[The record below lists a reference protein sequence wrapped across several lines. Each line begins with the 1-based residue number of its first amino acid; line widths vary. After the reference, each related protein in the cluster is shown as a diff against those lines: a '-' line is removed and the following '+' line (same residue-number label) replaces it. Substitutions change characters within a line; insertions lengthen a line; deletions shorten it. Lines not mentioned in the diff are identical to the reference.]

1 MFDIFTKN
9 LKVNKIMSIFLKK
22 NLHYTKNFLKVSNNF
37 LKFFNNIF
45 KFS

>member
-1 MFDIFTKN
+1 MFDIFTKY
-9 LKVNKIMSIFLKK
+9 LKVNKMMSIFLKI
-22 NLHYTKNFLKVSNNF
+22 LHYTKNFLKVSNNF